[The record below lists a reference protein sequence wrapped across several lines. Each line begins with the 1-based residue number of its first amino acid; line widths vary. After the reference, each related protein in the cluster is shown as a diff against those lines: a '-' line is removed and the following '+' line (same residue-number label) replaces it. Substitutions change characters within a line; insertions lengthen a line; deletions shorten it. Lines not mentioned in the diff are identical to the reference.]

1 MSNKIDLFSFYGRI
15 SARIKARASS
25 GRNRQFPY
33 TDDYVDLDDLEK
45 QSKAASS
52 TASASTSARKSSR
65 TARGSST
72 PQKRISLRQQPI
84 DASESPDDKSRTHK
98 DQNDVYEQ
106 MDTGGENE
114 EPTLTNSNANMGRK
128 RKSTTPV
135 APVIT
140 TKRT

>member
-1 MSNKIDLFSFYGRI
+1 MFSSIFN

-33 TDDYVDLDDLEK
+33 ADDYVDLDDLEK
-45 QSKAASS
+45 QTKAAS
-52 TASASTSARKSSR
+52 TSSLTRKSSR
-65 TARGSST
+65 GGSRASTT

-84 DASESPDDKSRTHK
+84 DASESPDEKTKKPK
-98 DQNDVYEQ
+98 DQHDVYEQ

-114 EPTLTNSNANMGRK
+114 EPIHTETNSSTTSRK

-135 APVIT
+135 ALTT